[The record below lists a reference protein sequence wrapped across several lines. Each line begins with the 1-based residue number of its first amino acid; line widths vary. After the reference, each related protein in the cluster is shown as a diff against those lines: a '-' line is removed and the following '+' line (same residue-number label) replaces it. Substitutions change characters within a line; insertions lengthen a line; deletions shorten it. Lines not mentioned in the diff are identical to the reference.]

1 MEDINKTLDSL
12 CEEIGE
18 KTDGTEVL
26 VKPTDAEVDAAA
38 EKLTRKN
45 YVFAYD
51 DNGGVPVPGQNMDE
65 QFDRISD
72 VNKQDAMQSMI
83 NQAAILKAQK
93 EKEEARKNQRLTP
106 EERKKKVE
114 DLTNYLFY
122 QAQEQYYVQN
132 HYIMDGRTK
141 RATLAQIKRDI
152 RKGRYKIDTN
162 TGSLNG

>member
-18 KTDGTEVL
+18 KTDGTEV
-26 VKPTDAEVDAAA
+26 VITPTDEEVDAAA
-38 EKLTRKN
+38 DKLTKKKN
-45 YVFAYD
+45 VFAYD
-51 DNGGVPVPGQNMDE
+51 NEGGVPVPGQSMDE

-72 VNKQDAMQSMI
+72 VKKQDAMQSMI

-93 EKEEARKNQRLTP
+93 EKEEAQKNQKLTP
-106 EERKKKVE
+106 EERRKKVE

-132 HYIMDGRTK
+132 HFIMDSRTK

-152 RKGRYKIDTN
+152 RKGRYKIDTSSP
-162 TGSLNG
+162 SLNG